1 MRPTW
6 PCPSCTQ
13 PGAAA
18 LATLAVLMALGCGAG
33 ERRSEPAA
41 ATHSSAGAI
50 AAGQP
55 PVTQAPDPDPCSFL
69 SPAAAEA
76 IMGPLKQPPLRVKND
91 EGRDPDPEGRVCAY
105 FPLDQGNR
113 RDENV
118 RVEVA
123 THDGLQFQTAVGAV
137 VQATADWVPGHALG
151 DTAVASP
158 WDAAARVAN
167 QLFTARQGDVAVQVT
182 VRWMGLKD
190 GRVDSIAARV
200 LANIPDVPAAAPA
213 ARGGDEDP
221 PALDPCRV
229 LTRAEVESVVGR
241 LSDPPYRSRTGSSLA
256 DATGGSCSYRTPHHR
271 VLVVTP
277 TEEGGAAAFKL
288 TGIAGKVVGRVIA
301 QGQEADTLDDGPWD
315 AAASGS
321 DGTLLLLKGD
331 ALLELRYRTSS
342 TTLAGAAKLG
352 ALGLPRL

>member
-1 MRPTW
+1 MHPTW
-6 PCPSCTQ
+6 PCPSRTR

-18 LATLAVLMALGCGAG
+18 LATLSVLMALGCGAG
-33 ERRSEPAA
+33 ERSERAA
-41 ATHSSAGAI
+41 ATHSSAGGT
-50 AAGQP
+50 AAGLP
-55 PVTQAPDPDPCSFL
+55 PVTQAADPDPCSFL

-76 IMGPLKQPPLRVKND
+76 IMGPLKQPPYRVNSD
-91 EGRDPDPEGRVCAY
+91 DGRKPDPEGRVCAY
-105 FPLDQGNR
+105 LPLDQGNR

-123 THDGLQFQTAVGAV
+123 THDGLKFQTAVGAV
-137 VQATADWVPGHALG
+137 VQATGNWVPGHALG

-158 WDAAARVAN
+158 WDAAGRVAN

-213 ARGGDEDP
+213 ERGGDEDP

-229 LTRAEVESVVGR
+229 FTRAEVEGVVGR
-241 LSDPPYRSRTGSSLA
+241 LSDAPYRSRMGSSLA

-277 TEEGGAAAFKL
+277 TGEGGAAAFKL
-288 TGIAGKVVGRVIA
+288 SGFVGKVVGRVIA

-315 AAASGS
+315 AAASGT

-331 ALLELRYRTSS
+331 ALLELGYRTSS
-342 TTLAGAAKLG
+342 TNLAGAARLG

>member
-1 MRPTW
+1 MHSTW
-6 PCPSCTQ
+6 PCPSRTR

-18 LATLAVLMALGCGAG
+18 LATLSVLMALGCGAG
-33 ERRSEPAA
+33 ERSERAA
-41 ATHSSAGAI
+41 ATRSSVGGT
-50 AAGQP
+50 AAGLP
-55 PVTQAPDPDPCSFL
+55 PVTQSADPDPCSFL

-76 IMGPLKQPPLRVKND
+76 IMGPLKQPPFRVKND
-91 EGRDPDPEGRVCAY
+91 EGREPDPEGPVCAY
-105 FPLDQGNR
+105 LPLDQGNR

-123 THDGLQFQTAVGAV
+123 THDGFRFQTAVGAV
-137 VQATADWVPGHALG
+137 VQATGDWVPGHALG

-158 WDAAARVAN
+158 WDAAGRVAN

-200 LANIPDVPAAAPA
+200 LSNIPDVPAVAPA

-221 PALDPCRV
+221 STLDPCRV
-229 LTRAEVESVVGR
+229 LTRAEVEGVVGR

-277 TEEGGAAAFKL
+277 TGEGGAAAFKL
-288 TGIAGKVVGRVIA
+288 SGFVGKVVGRVIA

-315 AAASGS
+315 AAASGT

-331 ALLELRYRTSS
+331 ALLELGYRTSS
-342 TTLAGAAKLG
+342 TNLAGAARLG